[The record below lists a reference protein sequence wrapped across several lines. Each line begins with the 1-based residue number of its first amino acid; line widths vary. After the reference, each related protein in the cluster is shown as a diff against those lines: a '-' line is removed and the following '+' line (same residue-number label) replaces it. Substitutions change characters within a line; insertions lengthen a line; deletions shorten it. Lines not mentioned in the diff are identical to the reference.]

1 MKKSAKTGLI
11 IGAASLILGLAGLF
25 WYLGMTNNNR
35 LIAKIPKDSAMV
47 FKADLKSLAEKAEFK
62 KWKELSMFDDMAEDD
77 GLLKGIL
84 DNPKKCGVNFM
95 QNAYG
100 FMGKGDEMYGGIV
113 FGIKDAKD
121 FEETVKSIDSDIE
134 VQKTDGIYTAEV
146 DKNDVALVWD
156 KNVALLY
163 FRDASRDDDD
173 IMEKAKQAFSQD
185 DDMSMLEMDTYMEFE
200 SLDADL
206 GMYMNAKKFQE
217 LAAGMGNIAVGQM
230 NTMEKAEAI
239 GMTMLFED
247 QQMLVDATYYP
258 IEGAT
263 PEEIS
268 MLKEEG
274 ISADLMKL
282 ISPTNPKGFYAANMD
297 LDKILGLYPQINEE
311 MIKDGFSIDE
321 FKNGL
326 NGEMTFSLIDVKN
339 VQKIREVADYDNWE
353 PYGFYDTPVPMK
365 MDTTFEL
372 SPIYKINFGLKD
384 KGIIENL
391 IAKFVAKINEPEVT
405 EEMFDIEDSM
415 RSSFDSYMTPYE
427 NLVEEIEEPK
437 IKRYQY
443 NGLEVMEAEDVKL
456 FYKYEGNYLSISND
470 ESAFASQSFSWDD
483 ELDEMLTEKAGAGY
497 MDLNYKNYP
506 DIERENARDVQ
517 EVKSFLEMLDNM
529 KFSSDGM
536 TVHFEMNFTDS
547 PDHILWR
554 MMKTID
560 AQVSNNK
567 RDYN

>member
-1 MKKSAKTGLI
+1 MKKSVKLGFI
-11 IGAASLILGLAGLF
+11 IGGTSLVLGLAGLF
-25 WYLGMTNNNR
+25 WYLGMSNNNR
-35 LIAKIPKDSAMV
+35 LIAKIPKDAAMV
-47 FKADLKSLAEKAEFK
+47 FKADLKSLADKSEFK
-62 KWKELSMFDDMAEDD
+62 QWKDLAMFDKLD
-77 GLLKGIL
+77 GDEGVFKDIL
-84 DNPKKCGVNFM
+84 DNPKKSGVNFL

-100 FMGKGDEMYGGIV
+100 FMGKGDEMFGGIV

-163 FRDASRDDDD
+163 FRDDYD
-173 IMEKAKQAFSQD
+173 IMEKAKQAFTQD
-185 DDMSMLEMDTYMEFE
+185 EEMSMLESDTYMEFE

-206 GMYMNAKKFQE
+206 GTYMNMKKFQE
-217 LAAGMGNIAVGQM
+217 LVGSLSHIPQDQLM
-230 NTMEKAEAI
+230 AMEKAEGI

-258 IEGAT
+258 VEGAT

-268 MLKEEG
+268 MMKEEG

-282 ISPTNPKGFYAANMD
+282 ISPTTPKGYYAANMD

-311 MIKDGFSIDE
+311 MMKDGFSIDE

-365 MDTTFEL
+365 MDTTYEL
-372 SPIYKINFGLKD
+372 SPIYKINLGLKD

-391 IAKFVAKINEPEVT
+391 IAKFVAKINEPVLT

-415 RSSFDSYMTPYE
+415 RSSYDSYKTPVE

-456 FYKYEGNYLSISND
+456 YYKYEGNYLSISND
-470 ESAFASQSFSWDD
+470 ESALASQSFSWDD
-483 ELDEMLTEKAGAGY
+483 ELEEMLTESPGSGY

-517 EVKSFLEMLDNM
+517 EAKSFLEMLDNM

-554 MMKTID
+554 MMKTMD
-560 AQVSNNK
+560 AQVSSNG

>member
-1 MKKSAKTGLI
+1 MKKSVKLGFI
-11 IGAASLILGLAGLF
+11 IGGTSLALGLAALF
-25 WYLGMTNNNR
+25 WYLGMSNNNK
-35 LIAKIPKDSAMV
+35 LIAKIPKDAAMV
-47 FKADLKSLAEKAEFK
+47 FKADLKSLADKAEFK
-62 KWKELSMFDDMAEDD
+62 QWKELAMFDKID
-77 GLLKGIL
+77 GDEGVFKDIL
-84 DNPKKCGVNFM
+84 DNPKKSGVNFL

-163 FRDASRDDDD
+163 FRDDDD

-185 DDMSMLEMDTYMEFE
+185 EDMSMLEMDTYMEFE

-206 GMYMNAKKFQE
+206 GMYMNMKGFQE
-217 LAAGMGNIAVGQM
+217 LASEMGGGIKDQFKS
-230 NTMEKAEAI
+230 MEKAEGI

-258 IEGAT
+258 VEGAT

-268 MLKEEG
+268 MMKEEG

-297 LDKILGLYPQINEE
+297 LEKILGLYPQINEE
-311 MIKDGFSIDE
+311 MMKDGFSIDE

-326 NGEMTFSLIDVKN
+326 NGEMTLSLIDVKN

-353 PYGFYDTPVPMK
+353 PNGFYDTPVPMI
-365 MDTTFEL
+365 MDTTYEL
-372 SPIYKINFGLKD
+372 SPIYKINLGMKD

-415 RSSFDSYMTPYE
+415 RSSFDSYTTPYD

-456 FYKYEGNYLSISND
+456 YYKYEGNYLSISND

-483 ELDEMLTEKAGAGY
+483 ELEEMLTESAGSGY

-517 EVKSFLEMLDNM
+517 EAKSFLEMLDNM

-554 MMKTID
+554 MMKTMD
-560 AQVSNNK
+560 AQVSSNG

>member
-1 MKKSAKTGLI
+1 MKKSVKLGFI
-11 IGAASLILGLAGLF
+11 IGGTSLVLGLAALF
-25 WYLGMTNNNR
+25 WYLGMSNNNR
-35 LIAKIPKDSAMV
+35 LIAKIPKDAAMV
-47 FKADLKSLAEKAEFK
+47 FKADLKNLADKAEFK
-62 KWKELSMFDDMAEDD
+62 KWKDLAMFDKLD
-77 GLLKGIL
+77 GDEGVFKDIL
-84 DNPKKCGVNFM
+84 DNPKKSGVNFL

-163 FRDASRDDDD
+163 FRDDDD

-185 DDMSMLEMDTYMEFE
+185 EDMSMLEMDTYMEFE

-258 IEGAT
+258 VEGAT

-268 MLKEEG
+268 MMKEEG

-282 ISPTNPKGFYAANMD
+282 ISPTTPKGYYAANMD
-297 LDKILGLYPQINEE
+297 LDKILGLYPQLNEE
-311 MIKDGFSIDE
+311 MMKDGFSIDE

-326 NGEMTFSLIDVKN
+326 SGEMSFSLIDIKN
-339 VQKIREVADYDNWE
+339 VQTIGEVADYSNWD
-353 PYGFYDTPVPMK
+353 PYGMYGSEVPMK
-365 MDTTFEL
+365 KDTMNEL
-372 SPIYKINFGLKD
+372 TPIYKINLGVKD
-384 KGIIENL
+384 RGMIDNL
-391 IAKFVAKINEPEVT
+391 IAKFVAKMNESVVT
-405 EEMFDIEDSM
+405 EEMVDMEDLM
-415 RSSFDSYMTPYE
+415 KSSFDSYMTPYD
-427 NLVEEIEEPK
+427 NLVEEIEEPQV
-437 IKRYQY
+437 KRYQY
-443 NGLEVMEAEDVKL
+443 NGLEVFETEDAKL
-456 FYKYEGNYLSISND
+456 FYKFEGNYLSISND
-470 ESAFASQSFSWDD
+470 ELAFASQNFTWED
-483 ELDEMLTEKAGAGY
+483 ELEEMLTEKAGSGY
-497 MDLNYKNYP
+497 MDMNYKNYP
-506 DIERENARDVQ
+506 DIERENKNTVD
-517 EVKSFLEMLDNM
+517 EMKSFLEMLDNM
-529 KFSSDGM
+529 KLSSDGM
-536 TVHFEMNFTDS
+536 TMHFEMNFTES

-560 AQVSNNK
+560 AKVSEKK
-567 RDYN
+567 RS

>member
-1 MKKSAKTGLI
+1 MKKSVKLGFI
-11 IGAASLILGLAGLF
+11 IGGTSLALGLAALF
-25 WYLGMTNNNR
+25 WYLGMSNNNK
-35 LIAKIPKDSAMV
+35 LIAKIPKDAAMV
-47 FKADLKSLAEKAEFK
+47 FKADLKSLADKAEFK
-62 KWKELSMFDDMAEDD
+62 QWKELAMFDKLD
-77 GLLKGIL
+77 GDEGVFKDIL
-84 DNPKKCGVNFM
+84 DNPKKSGVNFL

-163 FRDASRDDDD
+163 FRDDDD

-185 DDMSMLEMDTYMEFE
+185 EDMSMLEMDTYMEFE

-206 GMYMNAKKFQE
+206 GMYMNMKGFQE
-217 LAAGMGNIAVGQM
+217 LASEMGGGIKDQFKS
-230 NTMEKAEAI
+230 MEKAEGI

-258 IEGAT
+258 VEGAT

-268 MLKEEG
+268 MMKEEG

-311 MIKDGFSIDE
+311 MMKDGFSIDE

-326 NGEMTFSLIDVKN
+326 NGEMTLSLIDVKN

-353 PYGFYDTPVPMK
+353 PNGFYDTSVPMK
-365 MDTTFEL
+365 MDTTYEL
-372 SPIYKINFGLKD
+372 SPIYKINLGMKD
-384 KGIIENL
+384 RGIIENL

-405 EEMFDIEDSM
+405 EVTEEMFDIEDSM
-415 RSSFDSYMTPYE
+415 RSSFDSYTTPYD

-456 FYKYEGNYLSISND
+456 YYKYEGNYLSISND

-483 ELDEMLTEKAGAGY
+483 ELEEMLTESAGSGY
-497 MDLNYKNYP
+497 MDLNFKNYP

-517 EVKSFLEMLDNM
+517 EAKSFLEMLDNM

-554 MMKTID
+554 MMKTMD
-560 AQVSNNK
+560 AQVSSNG